1 MKTRTYRNG
10 TTTCRSYLKNVGNG
24 WEVGFTYA
32 GKPLFV
38 GNFIHSTEANQWYG
52 VMNAEIRTFTKKYK
66 VGPGCPKSW
75 YFHFVKSHL
84 YDKYYHFL
92 GRKFTGYTKNYR
104 RAVSQSQRTYRRM
117 ARRWTPTE
125 RTHFLKAA

>member
-10 TTTCRSYLKNVGNG
+10 SMTCKSYIKSVGNG
-24 WEVGFTYA
+24 WEVGFTFA

-38 GNFIHSTEANQWYG
+38 GNFIHSTEANQWYS
-52 VMNAEIRTFTKKYK
+52 VMNHEIRTFSHKYK

-84 YDKYYHFL
+84 YDRYYTFL
-92 GRKFTGYTKNYR
+92 ERKFTTHTKTFR
-104 RAVSQSQRTYRRM
+104 RALTTNQRTYKRL
-117 ARRWTPTE
+117 ARKW
-125 RTHFLKAA
+125 